1 MWYQNVLDL
10 GKNRFALYFRLKL
23 LLLNLKILLGI
34 LTPSGGKIKIS
45 IVNLQRTFYSN
56 NN

>member
-10 GKNRFALYFRLKL
+10 GKNSFALYFRLKL

-45 IVNLQRTFYSN
+45 IVNLLRTFYPN
-56 NN
+56 NK